1 MYKWIA
7 YGLTMPKDILLI
19 DKNNDDI
26 WASHDKALEYLNDN
40 RIEFDTLSNYDPMI
54 DVDIDLM
61 LVIEI
66 L

>member
-7 YGLTMPKDILLI
+7 YGLGMPKNIIFI
-19 DKNNDDI
+19 DKNNDDMWI
-26 WASHDKALEYLNDN
+26 SHDKALEYLKGN
-40 RIEFDTLSNYDPMI
+40 RIEFDTLSNYDPKI

-66 L
+66 

>member
-1 MYKWIA
+1 
-7 YGLTMPKDILLI
+7 MPKDILFI

-26 WASHDKALEYLNDN
+26 WASHDKALEHLKDN
-40 RIEFDTLSNYDPMI
+40 RIEFDTLSNYDPKI

-66 L
+66 

>member
-7 YGLTMPKDILLI
+7 YGLTMPKDILFI

-26 WASHDKALEYLNDN
+26 WASHDKALEHLKEN
-40 RIEFDTLSNYDPMI
+40 RIEFDTLSNYDPKI

-66 L
+66 